1 MQKKG
6 APLWRQ
12 YLLEVTQNHYQ
23 TSPWIS
29 TSWVINYTFTEPWP
43 SLISGKNVFEF
54 TQGTLLKVA
63 AMALWIPGMFQGK
76 KNMADLTIIS
86 PVSSTFYFLVCWLQ
100 FSRKWDDCYLW
111 GFLHIPWKT
120 DQPTALRICK
130 WRDSCIQAS
139 RNQLL
144 YHW

>member
-1 MQKKG
+1 MQLPLGTFYLANAKKG

-12 YLLEVTQNHYQ
+12 YLLEVMQNHYQ

-54 TQGTLLKVA
+54 TQGMLLKVA

-76 KNMADLTIIS
+76 KEYGRFNHYLS
-86 PVSSTFYFLVCWLQ
+86 YLFNLL
-100 FSRKWDDCYLW
+100 FSYML
-111 GFLHIPWKT
+111 IT
-120 DQPTALRICK
+120 V
-130 WRDSCIQAS
+130 
-139 RNQLL
+139 
-144 YHW
+144 